1 MASKSAAIVVPIVG
15 DASRLSKGLS
25 DAQTRIQNFGIAATA
40 ALTAFAYKSVQAY
53 REREAAQN
61 KLNISLSKSP
71 ALYNLTASAL
81 EGYNQALAEKTA
93 IDDDV
98 IAGAEAI
105 LARFAESETQLK
117 RLTELSL
124 DYSAATGK
132 DLTDSA
138 TAVGKAML
146 GQTRALKSLGINYT
160 LTGDKAADAARILDL
175 LEGKVS
181 GTAEAFAQTSEGRIM
196 EFQRQLGEL
205 QETIGAGLMPP
216 LLAVT
221 EAASAI
227 FEAFG
232 KLPKPV
238 QQVGFAFALA
248 GAAAMAFGPRVLAAK
263 AAMAQIQLQ
272 AELAQK
278 PIGLFTRAIGSSA
291 TVLPLIGAALAVG
304 VTAFSLFSQSNDE
317 AAQANADFATQ
328 LDLTTGAL
336 NAQNA
341 QITAGELQSQGL
353 IDKAAELGITQ
364 QELVEAV
371 LQGGDAWDSLNAKLS
386 AFVPTQSGA
395 VTAGKGTSA
404 MMQGQ
409 AGTAVDL
416 QKKIEA
422 LRGSVESKSVADER
436 GTAAMKDNATTAE
449 ENKAALDDLSRAVD
463 KLNQAWER
471 FVGVAVS
478 AREAELDRMASARD
492 LIKLT
497 KAEGTSTADLA
508 EAIYDNLNAIEAE
521 REAKVKNG
529 ESTRSATKF
538 AFEQV
543 KALLATAR
551 QANAS
556 KKEIDNLKL
565 ALQQLR
571 AGGGAAIPIHV
582 TGAPGIGG
590 GADVKAAGGGLVLG
604 RGTATSD
611 SIPAWLSNGEY
622 VVQAAAVAKYGIGF
636 MNRLNAKR
644 LAGGGSASHSSAVD
658 RSEAKFERLVDKL
671 IGRLEKKLDQA
682 VQHLKDIRGK
692 MSELKG
698 SLVDAVTSGTSLSN
712 ISTPDGMVV
721 SSQSIRAGAQALAA
735 KARLFISKI
744 KQLAKIGLSRPLLS
758 QIIGMG
764 PDGGLDYATAL
775 LEGGKSLIKDVNALD
790 RQTQKLAGNAGG
802 FIARSYYGDAKRDAQ
817 RDVQRRRR
825 DLRDM
830 KQATRDV
837 NVAVHVQGHVLTE
850 KQLVRL
856 IKDELKKDDKR
867 NGRG

>member
-61 KLNISLSKSP
+61 KLNVSLSKSP

-105 LARFAESETQLK
+105 LARFAESEDQLK
-117 RLTELSL
+117 RLTELAL

-132 DLTDSA
+132 ELTDSA

-221 EAASAI
+221 EAASSI
-227 FEAFG
+227 FELFG

-248 GAAAMAFGPRVLAAK
+248 GAAAMALGPRILAAK
-263 AAMAQIQLQ
+263 AAMAQIQMQ
-272 AELAQK
+272 AEKTQK
-278 PIGLFTRAIGSSA
+278 PVGLFTRAIGSSA
-291 TVLPLIGAALAVG
+291 SVIPVIGAALAVG
-304 VTAFSLFSQSNDE
+304 VTAFSLFAQSNDE
-317 AAQANADFATQ
+317 AEQANRDFATQ
-328 LDLTTGAL
+328 LDFTTNAL
-336 NAQNA
+336 NANNA
-341 QITAGELQSQGL
+341 QLALTELRNRGL
-353 IDKAAELGITQ
+353 IDTGNELGLSQ
-364 QELVEAV
+364 QEMIEAV
-371 LQGGDAWDSLNAKLS
+371 LKGGPAWDAVAEKLDAYSLAVRKLG
-386 AFVPTQSGA
+386 PGA
-395 VTAGKGTSA
+395 YDVTAVKAADLKRELEGLAQSTADQRENSDESA
-404 MMQGQ
+404 
-409 AGTAVDL
+409 V
-416 QKKIEA
+416 
-422 LRGSVESKSVADER
+422 
-436 GTAAMKDNATTAE
+436 AMKDNATAAE
-449 ENKAALDDLSRAVD
+449 DNKAALDDLSRSVD
-463 KLNQAWER
+463 KLSQAWER
-471 FVGVAVS
+471 FVGVSVD
-478 AREAELDRMASARD
+478 ARQAELDRMAASRD

-497 KAEGTSTADLA
+497 KNEGASTADLA
-508 EAIYDNLNAIEAE
+508 EKIYASLDAIEAE

-529 ESTRSATKF
+529 DSTRSATKF
-538 AFEQV
+538 AYDQV

-551 QANAS
+551 QAGAS

-571 AGGGAAIPIHV
+571 AGGGASIPIQV
-582 TGAPGIGG
+582 TGASGVGG
-590 GADVKAAGGGLVLG
+590 GKDTVRATGGIVLG
-604 RGTATSD
+604 PGTGTSD

-622 VVQAAAVAKYGIGF
+622 VVQASAVAKYGLGF

-644 LAGGGSASHSSAVD
+644 LASGGSASHSSMLD
-658 RSEAKFERLVDKL
+658 RTEAKFDRLVDKL
-671 IGRLEKKLDQA
+671 IGRLEKKLDEA

-692 MSELKG
+692 MSELSG
-698 SLVDAVTSGTSLSN
+698 SLVDAVKGGTSLSN

-764 PDGGLDYATAL
+764 PDGGLEYASAL

-790 RQTQKLAGNAGG
+790 RQTTKLAGKAGDYLG
-802 FIARSYYGDAKRDAQ
+802 RSYYGDAKRDAQ
-817 RDVQRRRR
+817 RDVKRARR
-825 DLRDM
+825 DLRNM
-830 KQATRDV
+830 KQAVRDV
-837 NVAVHVQGHVLTE
+837 HIEVHGHVLTE
-850 KQLVRL
+850 KQLIKLVR
-856 IKDELKKDDKR
+856 DELKKDDKR